1 MSRKKTHRYYTQVL
15 WTGNL
20 GQGTANYK
28 SYERSHEIVVE
39 GKPIILGSSDPAFR
53 GDQAKYNPEELL
65 VASLST
71 CHMLW
76 YLHLC
81 AEASVVVTHYLD
93 QAVGTMLETED
104 GGGCFAEVVLKP
116 VVVITPNS
124 DRNQAEQLHEQAHRF
139 CFVAN
144 SVNFPVL
151 CEPSIQTEIFPTPC
165 SKD

>member
-1 MSRKKTHRYYTQVL
+1 MANDKTHRYRTQVL

-20 GQGTANYK
+20 GQGTASYRA
-28 SYERSHEIVVE
+28 YERSHEIVVE
-39 GKPIILGSSDPAFR
+39 GKPPISGSSDPAFR
-53 GDQAKYNPEELL
+53 GDKTKYNPEELL
-65 VASLST
+65 VASISA

-81 AEASVVVTHYLD
+81 AEASIVVTHYLD

-116 VVVITPNS
+116 VVTIAPGS
-124 DRNQAEQLHEQAHRF
+124 DKKQAEKLHEQAHHF

-144 SVNFPVL
+144 SMNFPVL
-151 CEPSIQTEIFPTPC
+151 CEPSIQTDTAL
-165 SKD
+165 